1 MGSLLGRCG
10 GEIGPLLLQAEDSV
24 ARGDMSR
31 RRRCHY
37 WLTGGDRNFAKSSR
51 IIASL
56 HLPLADPPEKPPPS
70 GQPVQ
75 QSSVHTGVP
84 ELRAKVQPRR
94 AVALHATTRP

>member
-1 MGSLLGRCG
+1 MRGGRFA
-10 GEIGPLLLQAEDSV
+10 L
-24 ARGDMSR
+24 MMR
-31 RRRCHY
+31 RP
-37 WLTGGDRNFAKSSR
+37 A
-51 IIASL
+51 
-56 HLPLADPPEKPPPS
+56 LPRFGADAVPMEKPPPA